1 MPSLFSQQKTTV
13 LAFSR
18 SPQLKLTHR
27 TSRPDR
33 ETSPDSQ
40 SLLSYLCHFLTDWL
54 NPSSCLPP
62 AGVSTTHQM
71 AQIAWKTFTL
81 SVWTWQ
87 SLCQAFTYLSPVWR
101 WHSGSVVS
109 TVISQ
114 QQGSELV
121 SVWTFLIF
129 ALCLCWFT
137 YTNKSWRSDK
147 MCQRLCNDC
156 PGQNRLVPS
165 QLVSNNES
173 KRWQKGIWAQG
184 ICWFWLTQSK
194 HPAWPNNPDIH
205 WQTMSRW
212 SY

>member
-1 MPSLFSQQKTTV
+1 MRWILSVPSLFSQQKTTV

-156 PGQNRLVPS
+156 PGQNRLV
-165 QLVSNNES
+165 
-173 KRWQKGIWAQG
+173 
-184 ICWFWLTQSK
+184 
-194 HPAWPNNPDIH
+194 
-205 WQTMSRW
+205 QTIPTCK
-212 SY
+212 